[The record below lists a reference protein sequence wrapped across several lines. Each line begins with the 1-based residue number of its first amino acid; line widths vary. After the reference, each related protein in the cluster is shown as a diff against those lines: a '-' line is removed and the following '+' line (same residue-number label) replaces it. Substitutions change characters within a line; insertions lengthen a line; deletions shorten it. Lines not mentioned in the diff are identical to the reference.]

1 MLKDQMRVVVTGGAG
16 FIGSHLCDYLL
27 RKGHQVVIIDNLLT
41 GSLENIAHFEGNDDV
56 LFIKQDVSEHISVPG
71 RIDAVMHLA
80 SPASPNQSSP
90 YGYPQLSIQTLK
102 VGSLGTHNALG
113 VARAHDAAFLLAST
127 SEIYG
132 DPEVHPQHEEYFG
145 HVNPVGI
152 RSVYDEA
159 KRFAEAITMAYHRKH
174 GLRTHIA
181 RIFNT
186 FGPRMRLDDG
196 RVVPNFIGQAIQNKP
211 LTIYGDGKQTRS
223 FCYVSDTV
231 EGLYRLLQSD
241 YNLPVNIGNPVEMT
255 IMQLAELINR
265 LTKNQAGVIGLNSLP
280 SSVCSFTAAIIS
292 NFIWNRYWTYPDSRS
307 KPIPHQAT
315 QFLGVNLIGL
325 LIRTPIFAFS
335 EAPMTRFAEWLLVNI
350 PSTFPPGEASFLP
363 IESAVLGSNLA
374 LATAVI
380 VVLFWNFTVNRI
392 WTYSDVT

>member
-265 LTKNQAGVIGLNSLP
+265 LTKNQAGIEIL
-280 SSVCSFTAAIIS
+280 
-292 NFIWNRYWTYPDSRS
+292 PDSRAPADPQRRQPDIS
-307 KPIPHQAT
+307 RAREILDWAPQVDIEA
-315 QFLGVNLIGL
+315 GL
-325 LIRTPIFAFS
+325 ERTIKDFQS
-335 EAPMTRFAEWLLVNI
+335 
-350 PSTFPPGEASFLP
+350 
-363 IESAVLGSNLA
+363 
-374 LATAVI
+374 
-380 VVLFWNFTVNRI
+380 RI
-392 WTYSDVT
+392 